1 MSSPVL
7 RVEGFGVA
15 FNGRTVLDQVN
26 FELPETGMTLLVGP
40 SGGGKSTLLR
50 TLAGLNCA
58 HPALAT
64 WGTAKFL
71 GESIDCRAAS
81 GDAHH
86 EPSQPRPAL
95 VMQHARF
102 FMDSVRENLVSALP
116 NRGELDQREQTALVS
131 AHLVA
136 HGLQE
141 LVPRL
146 DMDVVGLPLALQRRL
161 ALVRALLSDPAA
173 LFVDE
178 STSGLEEQDANE
190 IVASLSAQ
198 ARRRA
203 VLFVTHNQA
212 VARAL
217 GGTTLLLAGG
227 RIHERSETARFF
239 DHPATELGRQFVRT
253 GGCNA
258 PSPSFA
264 EPSTSD
270 EVSTKELPAQ
280 ASRSRF
286 LGPRGFFWA
295 APGLGGAPRPGIID
309 PLEYDLEGLRRLGV
323 ELLITLE
330 EQPTVPT
337 EALAAHGIRS
347 RHFPIVDMSVP
358 DITAA
363 LELCANIQAELDRG
377 KVVALHCRA
386 GLGRTGTMLACQ
398 LIYQG
403 YGAHTALDRLRAI
416 NPRCVQSEAQLEF
429 LRQFAISVC

>member
-190 IVASLSAQ
+190 IVASLSAPARGALRHAQ
-198 ARRRA
+198 PGRRPRARRDDAAARGRPDSRA
-203 VLFVTHNQA
+203 ERDGSLLRPPRHR
-212 VARAL
+212 ARA
-217 GGTTLLLAGG
+217 
-227 RIHERSETARFF
+227 
-239 DHPATELGRQFVRT
+239 PVR
-253 GGCNA
+253 
-258 PSPSFA
+258 
-264 EPSTSD
+264 
-270 EVSTKELPAQ
+270 
-280 ASRSRF
+280 
-286 LGPRGFFWA
+286 
-295 APGLGGAPRPGIID
+295 
-309 PLEYDLEGLRRLGV
+309 
-323 ELLITLE
+323 
-330 EQPTVPT
+330 
-337 EALAAHGIRS
+337 AHG
-347 RHFPIVDMSVP
+347 
-358 DITAA
+358 
-363 LELCANIQAELDRG
+363 
-377 KVVALHCRA
+377 
-386 GLGRTGTMLACQ
+386 
-398 LIYQG
+398 
-403 YGAHTALDRLRAI
+403 RL
-416 NPRCVQSEAQLEF
+416 
-429 LRQFAISVC
+429 